1 MITLYHGSNMTI
13 DSIDLKR
20 CSPNKDFGR
29 GFYLTDI
36 EEQARQMA
44 LRRVRIAG
52 EGSPVVTAY
61 AFDEVLFQTG
71 EGLQVKI
78 FDIPSE
84 EWALFIMA
92 NREARLMS
100 YHHDYD
106 IVVGPVA
113 NDGVAFQ
120 LARYARQL
128 ISMETL
134 VDELTFRKLNR
145 QYFFETEQ
153 AISKLQK
160 L

>member
-1 MITLYHGSNMTI
+1 MITLYHGSNVVI
-13 DSIDLKR
+13 ESVSLGR
-20 CSPNKDFGR
+20 CSPNKDFGQ

-36 EEQARQMA
+36 EEQAKQMA

-52 EGSPVVTAY
+52 EGSPVVTTY
-61 AFDEVLFQTG
+61 TFDESLLYNA
-71 EGLQVKI
+71 GLKVKI
-78 FDIPSE
+78 FDVPCE
-84 EWALFIMA
+84 EWALFVMA
-92 NREARLMS
+92 NREAGRTH

-113 NDGVAFQ
+113 DDGVAFQ
-120 LARYARQL
+120 LERYARQL

-134 VDELTFRKLNR
+134 VDELTFRKLNQ
-145 QYFFETEQ
+145 QYFFGTEY

>member
-1 MITLYHGSNMTI
+1 MITLYHGSNI
-13 DSIDLKR
+13 VIESVDLER
-20 CSPNKDFGR
+20 CSPNKDFGQ

-44 LRRVRIAG
+44 IRRVRIAG
-52 EGSPVVTAY
+52 EGVPEVTAY
-61 AFDEVLFQTG
+61 TFDESLLYTTELG
-71 EGLQVKI
+71 VKI
-78 FDIPSE
+78 FDIPCE
-84 EWALFIMA
+84 EWALFVMA
-92 NREARLMS
+92 NREAGRTN

-113 NDGVAFQ
+113 DDGVAFQ
-120 LARYARQL
+120 LERYARQM

-134 VDELTFRKLNR
+134 VNELTFRKLNR
-145 QYFFETEQ
+145 QYFFGTER